1 MPEWLQ
7 TFFDRMIRDLEF
19 RYEMLVR
26 WVNNWTINDHI
37 FWASVSTVLIVGVV
51 VIMNLTKGSRLGA
64 LRHVT
69 SACALVAICVY
80 GVGLMANIQGG
91 GMSHVFGR

>member
-80 GVGLMANIQGG
+80 GFGLMVNIQAG